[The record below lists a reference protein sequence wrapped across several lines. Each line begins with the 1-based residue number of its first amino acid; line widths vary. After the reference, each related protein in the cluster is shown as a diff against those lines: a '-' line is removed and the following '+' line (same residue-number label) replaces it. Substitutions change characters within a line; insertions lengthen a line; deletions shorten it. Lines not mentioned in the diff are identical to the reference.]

1 MNDLHLS
8 WQNLPPWFHRPYFCM
23 FSCVEKKSAIGK
35 LDNLEGNQSLEGE
48 GSAKIGCVGHLP
60 LPPLCLCRPYY
71 CMFFCVEKKS
81 VINVVLNAD

>member
-23 FSCVEKKSAIGK
+23 FFCVEKKSAIGK

-48 GSAKIGCVGHLP
+48 GSAKIGCGGHLP
-60 LPPLCLCRPYY
+60 LPPPSASAGPITAC
-71 CMFFCVEKKS
+71 FS
-81 VINVVLNAD
+81 VWKRKV